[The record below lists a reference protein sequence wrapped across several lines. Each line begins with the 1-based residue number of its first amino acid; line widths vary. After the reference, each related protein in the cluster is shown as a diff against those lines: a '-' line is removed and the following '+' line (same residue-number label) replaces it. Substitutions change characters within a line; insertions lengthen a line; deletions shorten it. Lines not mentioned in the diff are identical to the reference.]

1 MLKSF
6 VYMFEDT
13 NFWKKYLS
21 IFGVVL
27 VANLLINGSG
37 LLAPAI
43 QGEKASVWYYIL
55 FFAGLIVMF
64 IPYGYSILALKAKLG
79 TGESNE
85 LPSLDIVKNF
95 VDGLKVFLSGLI
107 LLAVVLALSF
117 ILLVINSIITD
128 LLGAPFGI
136 VSNIILFFMLFIVAF
151 FGIAMC
157 CRYVVKPSYLNFL
170 NFKAAAKLINS
181 NISKYFK
188 SFILAAL
195 SMAVIYLITF
205 ISVSYLTLIGYAGL
219 VIYCIIVSLLWSY
232 QIYLF
237 AGLFSSA
244 VDSDK
249 I

>member
-6 VYMFEDT
+6 IYMFKDT

-21 IFGVVL
+21 LFGVVL
-27 VANLLINGSG
+27 IANLLINWSG
-37 LLAPAI
+37 TLAPAI
-43 QGEKASVWYYIL
+43 EGDKASIWYYIL
-55 FFAGLIVMF
+55 FFTGLIVMF
-64 IPYGYSILALKAKLG
+64 IPYGYSISALKTKLDE
-79 TGESNE
+79 TKE

-95 VDGLKVFLSGLI
+95 VAGLKVFLSGLI
-107 LLAVVLALSF
+107 LLAVVLIFAF
-117 ILLVINSIITD
+117 VLLVINSIITD
-128 LLGAPFGI
+128 LLGTQFGV
-136 VSNIILFFMLFIVAF
+136 VSNAILFLMLLIVAF
-151 FGIAMC
+151 FCIAMC

-181 NISKYFK
+181 NVSKYFK
-188 SFILAAL
+188 SFVLTAL
-195 SMAVIYLITF
+195 STAVIYLITF

-244 VDSDK
+244 VDREK